1 MARDERGA
9 VMTRLDL
16 FKKWLE
22 DQGANPRDFKITNG
36 DMEEDAHHCYGF
48 VCPDDV
54 SALAEDNG
62 EYIVDC
68 MECKY
73 NQFWTKEV
81 EDGKID

>member
-1 MARDERGA
+1 MASDERGT

-22 DQGANPRDFKITNG
+22 DQGANPRDFEITNG
-36 DMEEDAHHCYGF
+36 DMDQDHHCCGF

-54 SALAEDNG
+54 PALAENQG

-68 MECKY
+68 LECKY
-73 NQFWTKEV
+73 NEFWTKEV
-81 EDGKID
+81 EDVKK